1 MISKFAKLAFVLF
14 LICIIFGFSYVN
26 SINRHQADTFLGF
39 GSELDNV
46 ATVPSTKITNT
57 RNTSMLLREYCMFA
71 SYNTA
76 ITGTRVNLDMIT
88 NVLKRGCRFIDL
100 EIYSIDGNPVI
111 GYSTDITNF
120 NLEIDNTIPLGAALD
135 KISTIGFAEA
145 PNSNDP
151 IFINLRVKTKDTK
164 LYEKI
169 GLMLDEMLGPQLYT
183 NVKTGNKINVDK
195 TYLRA
200 VLKKIVIVL
209 DDTIDYPPNNALLKY
224 TNLVMNKGGV
234 RRYNERGLSAEYATP
249 PRINDNGMRTD
260 VKMLK
265 IVFPTESSNSN
276 LKKFVT
282 EYGAQVLVNRFYQP
296 DNNLSE
302 TEKIFSDIGSAF
314 VPMYQMLK
322 YIKTSESK

>member
-1 MISKFAKLAFVLF
+1 MISKFTKLAFVLF
-14 LICIIFGFSYVN
+14 LICIIFGFSYIN

-39 GSELDNV
+39 GSELDSV
-46 ATVPSTKITNT
+46 ATAPNTKITNA
-57 RNTSMLLREYCMFA
+57 RNTGMLLREYCMFA

-76 ITGTRVNLDMIT
+76 VTGTRASLDMIT

-100 EIYSIDGNPVI
+100 EIYSIDGKPVI
-111 GYSTDITNF
+111 GYSTDIKNF

-151 IFINLRVKTKDTK
+151 IFINLRVKTKDTQ

-169 GLMLDEMLGPQLYT
+169 GLTLDEMVGPRLYT
-183 NVKTGNKINVDK
+183 DDKTSNKIHLNK
-195 TYLRA
+195 TYLSA

-224 TNLVMNKGGV
+224 TNLVMNKSGV
-234 RRYNERGLSAEYATP
+234 RSYTASGLSAEFIAP
-249 PRINDNGMRTD
+249 PHIKDNGTNTD
-260 VKMLK
+260 VSMLK

-282 EYGAQVLVNRFYQP
+282 QYGAQVLSNRFYTP
-296 DNNLSE
+296 DPNLSE
-302 TEKIFSDIGSAF
+302 SEKIFSDIGSAF